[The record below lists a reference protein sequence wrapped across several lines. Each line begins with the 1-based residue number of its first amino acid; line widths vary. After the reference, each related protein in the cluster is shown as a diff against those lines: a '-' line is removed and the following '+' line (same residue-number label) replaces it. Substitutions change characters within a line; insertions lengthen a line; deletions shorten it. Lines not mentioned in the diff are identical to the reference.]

1 MQDPED
7 TWLPKQY
14 RKIITGRLDTG
25 ELDTV
30 GKGGGDPKT
39 LTKELRGKSG
49 PLSFWSFWVS
59 FDILILPNHQHVC

>member
-30 GKGGGDPKT
+30 GKGG
-39 LTKELRGKSG
+39 RGGIQK
-49 PLSFWSFWVS
+49 PWQKNREVNQAL
-59 FDILILPNHQHVC
+59 

>member
-30 GKGGGDPKT
+30 GKGGKGGESKNPDKRT
-39 LTKELRGKSG
+39 ER
-49 PLSFWSFWVS
+49 
-59 FDILILPNHQHVC
+59 